1 MNAVSPGAVD
11 TNMLDQFTSDEKEA
25 LAEEIP
31 APAGKAGGNRRSGG
45 LFIIGQGF
53 LYYGAYII
61 RKRRLALLK
70 KCVYSLHLYG
80 QNNFVTTDEM
90 EEPNMSV
97 LENWD
102 NWKNFLGDRLNYAQE
117 KGMSD
122 ETITD
127 LATEIGGYLANE
139 VDSKNHQ
146 EKVLAD
152 LWSVASEDEQR
163 AIANMMVKLVENN
176 STH

>member
-1 MNAVSPGAVD
+1 
-11 TNMLDQFTSDEKEA
+11 
-25 LAEEIP
+25 
-31 APAGKAGGNRRSGG
+31 
-45 LFIIGQGF
+45 
-53 LYYGAYII
+53 
-61 RKRRLALLK
+61 
-70 KCVYSLHLYG
+70 
-80 QNNFVTTDEM
+80 
-90 EEPNMSV
+90 MSV

-122 ETITD
+122 DTITD